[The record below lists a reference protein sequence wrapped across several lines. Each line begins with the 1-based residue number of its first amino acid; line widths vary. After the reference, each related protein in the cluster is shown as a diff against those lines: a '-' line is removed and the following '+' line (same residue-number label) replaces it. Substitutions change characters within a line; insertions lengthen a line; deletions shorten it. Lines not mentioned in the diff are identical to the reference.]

1 MGSEKTCGKSPARM
15 GGEPSPS
22 TEFFQSKGLLMGFP
36 NRVFMRF
43 TPEMWGSGPRFKKIP
58 GFFSVPAFARF
69 LGRLRLHRKL
79 VQRLPIGGLVEAP
92 LAAHH
97 LVHPLPKADRDLGL
111 RLVLLQPGL
120 LQPLQGERHIL
131 RLRGN
136 ELLLHGGK
144 KIGQDF
150 VGHVNTQSQARPR
163 RKHRLPGSR
172 RPRTGRECGMD
183 RRAGFG
189 KRSNMCRWTLLLR
202 LSWALVSPGAV
213 LAAPEAPP
221 AKAAIVVPSS
231 VARDLDE
238 PLARYRAN
246 VLRHHGVDLIR
257 IDGNWSSPE
266 ELRATLADLHRNRSI
281 QGAVLVGDLPMHRFR
296 MHDAANPNPLFYE
309 DYTLEFIDRDGD
321 GVDEHYRGKPQLKL
335 WIANLRVHAAQGEH
349 DVPGLRSFL
358 AKTDAFYSGSLLPEK
373 AALIV
378 AGADWKGS
386 PGDLA
391 RRHLDASFG
400 VPNLTLLEPPD
411 LGKTAMA
418 GAIARRRHA
427 LLNFQVHSSESEQD
441 LEHAGDAIR
450 PDNIARDY
458 KRGATFIANHGC
470 SSCNWLKSR
479 AAGTPNISITWLR
492 DTELT
497 QAVAG
502 NVRVG
507 MIYGIDRLYD
517 SLAAGDPLGE
527 AYRKGKQTGE
537 DEMHRQFP
545 DGTVIS
551 GVVLLGNPFVN
562 PLRGPFAP

>member
-1 MGSEKTCGKSPARM
+1 
-15 GGEPSPS
+15 
-22 TEFFQSKGLLMGFP
+22 
-36 NRVFMRF
+36 
-43 TPEMWGSGPRFKKIP
+43 
-58 GFFSVPAFARF
+58 
-69 LGRLRLHRKL
+69 
-79 VQRLPIGGLVEAP
+79 
-92 LAAHH
+92 
-97 LVHPLPKADRDLGL
+97 
-111 RLVLLQPGL
+111 
-120 LQPLQGERHIL
+120 
-131 RLRGN
+131 
-136 ELLLHGGK
+136 
-144 KIGQDF
+144 
-150 VGHVNTQSQARPR
+150 
-163 RKHRLPGSR
+163 
-172 RPRTGRECGMD
+172 MD

-189 KRSNMCRWTLLLR
+189 KYSSMCRWMMLR
-202 LSWALVSPGAV
+202 ILGWALVLPGAV
-213 LAAPEAPP
+213 KAAPEAPP
-221 AKAAIVVPSS
+221 AKVAIVVPSS
-231 VARDLDE
+231 VARELDE

-246 VLRHHGVDLIR
+246 VLRHHGVDLMR
-257 IDGNWSSPE
+257 IDGKWSSPA

-296 MHDAANPNPLFYE
+296 MHDAANPNPLYFE

-321 GVDEHYRGKPQLKL
+321 GVDDHYRGKPQLKL
-335 WIANLRVHAAQGEH
+335 WIANLRVHAAEGEH

-358 AKTDAFYSGSLLPEK
+358 AKTDAFYSGRLLPEK

-391 RRHLDASFG
+391 RRHLDESFG
-400 VPNLTLLEPPD
+400 VPNRTLLEPPD
-411 LGKTAMA
+411 LGKASMA

-441 LEHAGDAIR
+441 LEHAGEVIR
-450 PDNIARDY
+450 PENIARDF

-507 MIYGIDRLYD
+507 MIYGIDQLYD
-517 SLAAGDPLGE
+517 SLTAGDHLGE
-527 AYRKGKQTGE
+527 AYRKGKQAGE

-545 DGTVIS
+545 DGSVIS

-562 PLRGPFAP
+562 PLRGPFTD